1 MPALAQSLQG
11 QDLGHLQIIAE
22 HWGLELHAPDVLTA
36 LEILIPHMLERQR
49 FDEVFE
55 TFPENAHQALQ
66 ALMHNGG
73 RLPWQ
78 GFIRRFGVVREMGP
92 GRRDRQ
98 RPDRQ
103 PASPAEVLW
112 YHALMARAFFDTP
125 SGPEEY
131 AYIPDE
137 LMALLP
143 VPQGDQMTPLGRP
156 ATPAERS
163 NPIPTS
169 DRILDDACT
178 LLAALRLGLPDEAL
192 SFDFASPYPLS
203 PFPLKAL
210 LFSAGLLD
218 PGGLPLPEPTRA
230 FLEASRGEALAQLV
244 SAWQDSTD
252 FNELAFTPGLILEG
266 DWLNDPRRARR
277 AILDF
282 LASLPLASLPGDT
295 WWNLEAFVTAIHQY
309 HPDYQRPAGD
319 YDTWII
325 RRRDSPDYLRGF
337 EHWDQVDGALIRFL
351 IGGPLYW
358 LGIADLA
365 TLPDSLT
372 VSAFRFSPWSEAL
385 LDGLAPVG
393 PPLEDGLV
401 QVRSDGRLRL
411 PRLTPRA
418 VRYQISRFCEWEG
431 EVDQVY
437 RYRLTPVSLERA
449 RQQGLQLSH
458 LLALLGRHAKTVPP
472 VLVKALKRWEERGVE
487 ARLEPVLVLRLS
499 SPEVLQALRA
509 SRAARFLGD
518 PLGPSAVIVKPGA
531 REKVLAAILELGYLV
546 EELL

>member
-22 HWGLELHAPDVLTA
+22 HWGLELHAPDVPTA

-55 TFPENAHQALQ
+55 TFPDNAHQALQ
-66 ALMHNGG
+66 ALLQNGG

-78 GFIRRFGVVREMGP
+78 GFIRSFGAVREMGP

-112 YHALMARAFFDTP
+112 YHAVMARAFFDTP

-156 ATPAERS
+156 ATPAERA

-203 PFPLKAL
+203 PLPLKAL

-244 SAWQDSTD
+244 NAWQDSTD

-277 AILDF
+277 ALLDF
-282 LASLPLASLPGDT
+282 LASLPGDT

-365 TLPDSLT
+365 TPADSLI
-372 VSAFRFSPWSEAL
+372 VSAFRFSPWSETL
-385 LDGLAPVG
+385 LGGQAPAG

-418 VRYQISRFCEWEG
+418 VRYQVSRFCEWEG

-437 RYRLTPVSLERA
+437 RYRLTPASLERA

-458 LLALLGRHAKTVPP
+458 LLAFLGRHAKTVSP
-472 VLVKALKRWEERGVE
+472 VLVNALKRWEARGVE

-499 SPEVLQALRA
+499 SPEALQALRA
-509 SRAARFLGD
+509 SPAARFLGD
-518 PLGPSAVIVKPGA
+518 PLGPAAVIVKPGA
-531 REKVLAAILELGYLV
+531 REKVLAAILELGYLA